1 MRNLKSNISKI
12 KTIAIAAMLLAMC
25 AVEFVSYGQQK
36 SAVPLRVN
44 DRYSMSPDSRFKPE
58 LRYILVRI
66 KGDNGVSIVDLI
78 DGKVVSR
85 NFAPVTN
92 SKGKVNHN
100 NWTTPVLDDIFCVR
114 RGKSINDYRWESE
127 TTVYHDA
134 THPAPVVGLIGL
146 YSANIINPN
155 LFPISRHGERIKFV
169 DSKGNVKFTVM
180 PIDGKEPR
188 SVNPMVSNGIIE
200 VEVVYDVETEDYID
214 KSGGK
219 HKSITNST
227 TKYGAIDTS
236 GKWII
241 YPEWDSRFEQPEIG
255 TIIGQKKGK
264 FYRIYPSG
272 KSIQDTRFDDF
283 DRAYNYHWPVNGE
296 YIFEEFFEDGK
307 HVTNV
312 YDLKQNYITTLDNAD
327 WIRPNRAH
335 KDILCV
341 RRDFHD
347 SSNGSYD
354 NLFDLSR
361 NTVISKNYKNL
372 EALPDGN
379 YLGRSR
385 EDSNGITKCWYVKA
399 DGTEIPLPDNCEFP
413 LRHPGMALYYKP
425 EINRFI
431 VIGKNG
437 TPGYICDSNGNRIG
451 NLQIEEFYNTEW
463 EAEPVKSSYWRKHI
477 IGEDDD

>member
-1 MRNLKSNISKI
+1 MCNLKSNISKI

-36 SAVPLRVN
+36 SAAPLRVN

-92 SKGKVNHN
+92 SKGKISGE
-100 NWTTPVLDDIFCVR
+100 NWTTPVLDDIFCIKRNKQTNRDWR
-114 RGKSINDYRWESE
+114 RSVAIYQNPSR
-127 TTVYHDA
+127 
-134 THPAPVVGLIGL
+134 PVSVAGLTDL

-155 LFPISRHGERIKFV
+155 LFPICKYGERIKFV

-180 PIDGKEPR
+180 PIDGKEPS
-188 SVNPMVSNGIIE
+188 SVSPNICNGII
-200 VEVVYDVETEDYID
+200 VVRVG
-214 KSGGK
+214 SGGRAD
-219 HKSITNST
+219 ST
-227 TKYGAIDTS
+227 TNDIGKQTDNKSTEKYGAIDTT
-236 GKWII
+236 GKWVI
-241 YPEWDSRFEQPEIG
+241 YPEWDSLDSYQIG
-255 TIIGQKKGK
+255 IIQGNKDGVR
-264 FYRIYPSG
+264 YNITPTG
-272 KSIQDTRFDDF
+272 KSVRDVNADMHLYRSG
-283 DRAYNYHWPVNGE
+283 WPVPSKFLIE
-296 YIFEEFFEDGK
+296 TVYDGGP
-307 HVTNV
+307 VSNI
-312 YDLKQNYITTLDNAD
+312 YDLKQNYIATIDNAD
-327 WIRPNRAH
+327 LINPNQTH
-335 KDILCV
+335 PEILCA
-341 RRDFHD
+341 RRGNRSD
-347 SSNGSYD
+347 SNGCYIGYS
-354 NLFDLSR
+354 NLVDLSH
-361 NTVISKNYKNL
+361 NNAVISKNYTYL
-372 EALPDGN
+372 DELPDGN

-399 DGTEIPLPDNCEFP
+399 DGTETPLPDNCEFP

>member
-12 KTIAIAAMLLAMC
+12 KTIAIAAMLLAMN

-36 SAVPLRVN
+36 PGAPLRVN

-58 LRYILVRI
+58 LRYILVRL

-92 SKGKVNHN
+92 SKGKISGE
-100 NWTTPVLDDIFCVR
+100 NWTTPVLDDIFCIKRNKQTNGDWR
-114 RGKSINDYRWESE
+114 RSVAIYQNPSR
-127 TTVYHDA
+127 
-134 THPAPVVGLIGL
+134 PVSVAGLTDL

-155 LFPISRHGERIKFV
+155 LFPICKYGERIKFV
-169 DSKGNVKFTVM
+169 DGKGNVKFTVM

-200 VEVVYDVETEDYID
+200 VEVVYDVKTEDYID

-219 HKSITNST
+219 HKSKTNST

-236 GKWII
+236 GKWVI
-241 YPEWDSRFEQPEIG
+241 YPEWDSYFEQPEIG

-283 DRAYNYHWPVNGE
+283 DRACNYHWPVNGK
-296 YIFEEFFEDGK
+296 YIFEEFFGSR
-307 HVTNV
+307 HGTNV

-327 WIRPNRAH
+327 WIRPNRVH
-335 KDILCV
+335 QDILCV

-347 SSNGSYD
+347 NSNGSYD
-354 NLFDLSR
+354 NLFDLSK
-361 NTVISKNYKNL
+361 NTVISKNYKDL

-385 EDSNGITKCWYVKA
+385 EDRNGVTKCWYVKA
-399 DGTEIPLPDNCEFP
+399 DGTETPLPDNCEFP

-431 VIGKNG
+431 VVGKNG
-437 TPGYICDSNGNRIG
+437 APGYICDFNGNRIG

-463 EAEPVKSSYWRKHI
+463 EVEPVKSSYWRKHI
-477 IGEDDD
+477 LGEDDD

>member
-1 MRNLKSNISKI
+1 MCNLKSNISKI
-12 KTIAIAAMLLAMC
+12 KTIAIAAMLLAMS
-25 AVEFVSYGQQK
+25 AVDFVSYGQQK
-36 SAVPLRVN
+36 SAAPLRVN

-78 DGKVVSR
+78 DGKVASR

-92 SKGKVNHN
+92 SKGKISGE
-100 NWTTPVLDDIFCVR
+100 NWTTPVLDDIFCIKRNKQTNGEWHRSV
-114 RGKSINDYRWESE
+114 SIYQNPSQ
-127 TTVYHDA
+127 
-134 THPAPVVGLIGL
+134 PVSVACLTDL

-155 LFPISRHGERIKFV
+155 LFPICRYGERIKFV

-180 PIDGKEPR
+180 PIDGKEPY
-188 SVNPMVSNGIIE
+188 SVSPMVSNGIIE
-200 VEVVYDVETEDYID
+200 VEVEYDVETKDYTD
-214 KSGGK
+214 KNGEK

-272 KSIQDTRFDDF
+272 KSVRDTRFDDF
-283 DRAYNYHWPVNGE
+283 DRNFHWLVKGE
-296 YIFEEFFEDGK
+296 YIIEEFFENGRQ
-307 HVTNV
+307 VSNI

-327 WIRPNRAH
+327 WIRPNRVH

-341 RRDFHD
+341 RRDFHN

-354 NLFDLSR
+354 NLFDLSK
-361 NTVISKNYKNL
+361 NTVISKNYKDL

-399 DGTEIPLPDNCEFP
+399 DGTETPLPDNCEFP

-437 TPGYICDSNGNRIG
+437 APGYICDSNGNKIG

-463 EAEPVKSSYWRKHI
+463 EVEPVKSSYWRKHI
-477 IGEDDD
+477 LGEDDD

>member
-36 SAVPLRVN
+36 SGAPLRVN

-58 LRYILVRI
+58 LRYILVRL

-78 DGKVVSR
+78 DGKAVSR

-92 SKGKVNHN
+92 SKRKISGE
-100 NWTTPVLDDIFCVR
+100 NWTTPVLDDIFCIKRNKQTNGDWR
-114 RGKSINDYRWESE
+114 RSVAIYQNPSR
-127 TTVYHDA
+127 
-134 THPAPVVGLIGL
+134 PVSVVWLTDL

-155 LFPISRHGERIKFV
+155 LFPICRYGERIKFV

-264 FYRIYPSG
+264 FYRIYP
-272 KSIQDTRFDDF
+272 
-283 DRAYNYHWPVNGE
+283 
-296 YIFEEFFEDGK
+296 
-307 HVTNV
+307 
-312 YDLKQNYITTLDNAD
+312 
-327 WIRPNRAH
+327 
-335 KDILCV
+335 
-341 RRDFHD
+341 
-347 SSNGSYD
+347 
-354 NLFDLSR
+354 
-361 NTVISKNYKNL
+361 
-372 EALPDGN
+372 
-379 YLGRSR
+379 
-385 EDSNGITKCWYVKA
+385 
-399 DGTEIPLPDNCEFP
+399 
-413 LRHPGMALYYKP
+413 
-425 EINRFI
+425 
-431 VIGKNG
+431 
-437 TPGYICDSNGNRIG
+437 
-451 NLQIEEFYNTEW
+451 
-463 EAEPVKSSYWRKHI
+463 
-477 IGEDDD
+477 

>member
-1 MRNLKSNISKI
+1 MCNLKSNISKI
-12 KTIAIAAMLLAMC
+12 KTIAIAAMLLAMS
-25 AVEFVSYGQQK
+25 AVDFVCYGQQK
-36 SAVPLRVN
+36 SVAPLCVN

-92 SKGKVNHN
+92 SKGKISGE
-100 NWTTPVLDDIFCVR
+100 NWTTPVLDDIFCIKRNKQTNGEWHRSV
-114 RGKSINDYRWESE
+114 SIYQNPSQ
-127 TTVYHDA
+127 
-134 THPAPVVGLIGL
+134 PVSVACLTDL

-155 LFPISRHGERIKFV
+155 LFPICRYGERIKFV

-180 PIDGKEPR
+180 PIDGKEPY
-188 SVNPMVSNGIIE
+188 SVSPMVSNGIIE
-200 VEVVYDVETEDYID
+200 VEVEYDVETKDYTD
-214 KSGGK
+214 KNGEK

-272 KSIQDTRFDDF
+272 KSVRDTRFDDF
-283 DRAYNYHWPVNGE
+283 DRNFHWLVKGE
-296 YIFEEFFEDGK
+296 YIIEEFFENGRQ
-307 HVTNV
+307 VSNI

-327 WIRPNRAH
+327 WIRPNRVH

-341 RRDFHD
+341 RRDFHN

-354 NLFDLSR
+354 NLFDLSK
-361 NTVISKNYKNL
+361 NTVISKNYKDL

-399 DGTEIPLPDNCEFP
+399 DGTETPLPDNCEFP

-437 TPGYICDSNGNRIG
+437 APGYICDSNGNKIG

-477 IGEDDD
+477 LGEDDD

>member
-1 MRNLKSNISKI
+1 MCNLKSNISKI
-12 KTIAIAAMLLAMC
+12 KTIAIAAMLLAMS
-25 AVEFVSYGQQK
+25 AVDFVCYGQQK
-36 SAVPLRVN
+36 SVAPLRVN

-92 SKGKVNHN
+92 SKGKISGE
-100 NWTTPVLDDIFCVR
+100 NWTTPVLDDIFCIKRNKQTNGEWHRSV
-114 RGKSINDYRWESE
+114 SIYQNPSQ
-127 TTVYHDA
+127 
-134 THPAPVVGLIGL
+134 PVSVACLTDL

-155 LFPISRHGERIKFV
+155 LFPICRYGERIKFV

-180 PIDGKEPR
+180 PIDGKEPY
-188 SVNPMVSNGIIE
+188 SVSPMVSNGIIE
-200 VEVVYDVETEDYID
+200 VEVEYDVETKDYTD

-272 KSIQDTRFDDF
+272 KSVRDTRFDDF
-283 DRAYNYHWPVNGE
+283 DRNFHWLVKGE
-296 YIFEEFFEDGK
+296 YIIEEFFENGRQ
-307 HVTNV
+307 VSNI

-327 WIRPNRAH
+327 WIRPNRVH

-354 NLFDLSR
+354 NLFDLSK
-361 NTVISKNYKNL
+361 NTVISKNYKDL

-399 DGTEIPLPDNCEFP
+399 DGTETPLPDNCEFP

-437 TPGYICDSNGNRIG
+437 APGYICDSNGNKIG

-477 IGEDDD
+477 LGEDDD

>member
-36 SAVPLRVN
+36 SGAPLRVN

-58 LRYILVRI
+58 LRYILVRL

-78 DGKVVSR
+78 DGKAVSR

-92 SKGKVNHN
+92 SKGKISGE
-100 NWTTPVLDDIFCVR
+100 NWTTPVLDDIFCIKRNKQTNGDWR
-114 RGKSINDYRWESE
+114 RSVAIYQNPSR
-127 TTVYHDA
+127 
-134 THPAPVVGLIGL
+134 PVSVVWLTDL

-155 LFPISRHGERIKFV
+155 LFPICRYGERIKFV

-188 SVNPMVSNGIIE
+188 SVNPMISNGIIE
-200 VEVVYDVETEDYID
+200 VEVKYDVETKDYTD
-214 KSGGK
+214 KNGEK

-236 GKWII
+236 GKWVI

-283 DRAYNYHWPVNGE
+283 DRACNYHWPVNGK
-296 YIFEEFFEDGK
+296 YIFEEFFGSR
-307 HVTNV
+307 HGTNV

-327 WIRPNRAH
+327 WIRPNRVH
-335 KDILCV
+335 QYILCV

-347 SSNGSYD
+347 NSNGSYD
-354 NLFDLSR
+354 NLFDLSK
-361 NTVISKNYKNL
+361 NTVISKNYKYL

-385 EDSNGITKCWYVKA
+385 EDSNGVTKCWYVKA
-399 DGTEIPLPDNCEFP
+399 DGTETPLPDNCEFP

-437 TPGYICDSNGNRIG
+437 ATGYICDFNGNRIG

-477 IGEDDD
+477 LDEDDY

>member
-12 KTIAIAAMLLAMC
+12 KTIAIAAMLLAMS
-25 AVEFVSYGQQK
+25 AVDFVCYGQQK
-36 SAVPLRVN
+36 SVAPLRVN

-92 SKGKVNHN
+92 SKGKISGE
-100 NWTTPVLDDIFCVR
+100 NWTTPVLDDIFCIKRNKQTNGEWHRSV
-114 RGKSINDYRWESE
+114 SIYQNPSQ
-127 TTVYHDA
+127 
-134 THPAPVVGLIGL
+134 PVSVACLTDL

-155 LFPISRHGERIKFV
+155 LFPICRYGERIKFV

-180 PIDGKEPR
+180 PIDGKEPY
-188 SVNPMVSNGIIE
+188 SVSPMVSNGIIE
-200 VEVVYDVETEDYID
+200 VEVEYDVETKDYTD
-214 KSGGK
+214 KNGEK

-272 KSIQDTRFDDF
+272 KSVRDTRFDDF
-283 DRAYNYHWPVNGE
+283 DRNFHWLVKGE
-296 YIFEEFFEDGK
+296 YIIEEFFENGRQ
-307 HVTNV
+307 VSNI

-327 WIRPNRAH
+327 WIRPNRVH

-354 NLFDLSR
+354 NLFDLSK
-361 NTVISKNYKNL
+361 NTVISKNYKDL

-399 DGTEIPLPDNCEFP
+399 DGTETPLPDNCEFP

-437 TPGYICDSNGNRIG
+437 APGYICDSNGNKIG

-477 IGEDDD
+477 LGEDDD